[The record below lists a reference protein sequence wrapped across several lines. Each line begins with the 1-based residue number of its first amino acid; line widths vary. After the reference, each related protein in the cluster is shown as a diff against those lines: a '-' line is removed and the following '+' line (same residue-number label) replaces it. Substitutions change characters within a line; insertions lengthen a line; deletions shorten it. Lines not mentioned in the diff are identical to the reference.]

1 MQRVEVADFAA
12 WRRAAR
18 ALLHQATPHT
28 AVTWQTSMQHGL
40 AFDAQALADAPEGFQ
55 LRVPRALASVLETAA
70 CHADARRWGLM
81 YEVLA
86 RVHNGERGLLEDAAD
101 AAMNA
106 LRRMARAV
114 ERECHKMH
122 AFVRFRSVP
131 LEAGGERFVAWFEP
145 EHDILA
151 RVAPFFV
158 DRFATM
164 DWMIVTPRG
173 AMHWDRQQLHHI
185 GDVHALALPQA
196 DGKESLWRAYYAA
209 IFNPARLNGRM
220 MRKELPVRYWRNLPE
235 AHDIVSLEASARRR
249 VSGMLI
255 APPSAPRARSGDDR
269 HLISHLAEP
278 AASVHEC
285 RRCPLWQHATHAVPG
300 QGPDDASIMLVG
312 EQPGD
317 EEDLRGLPFVGP
329 AGRLLDAALHDAGV
343 SREYIYVTN
352 AVKHF
357 KWAPRAG
364 RRLHKTPSEREVA
377 ACTTWLEREIAA
389 IGPRVLVAL
398 GATALFALTA
408 TRLPVG
414 RAREDRLRG
423 QGIHHAS
430 GARIVATWH
439 PAAILRA
446 SAPQQAT
453 LRAALIADLRQAG
466 ALAEDPRRTDTS
478 LGVARRDAA
487 V

>member
-18 ALLHQATPHT
+18 ALLHQGTPHT
-28 AVTWQTSMQHGL
+28 AVTWQAPMQHGL
-40 AFDAQALADAPEGFQ
+40 GFDAGALADAPGTFE
-55 LRVPRALASVLETAA
+55 LRVPRALANLLETAA
-70 CHADARRWGLM
+70 CHVDARRWGLM

-86 RVHNGERGLLEDAAD
+86 RVHYGERGLLDDAAD
-101 AAMNA
+101 ATMST

-158 DRFATM
+158 DRFAAM

-173 AMHWDRQQLHHI
+173 AIHWDRNNLRHI
-185 GDVHALALPQA
+185 GDVQSLALPQA
-196 DGKESLWRAYYAA
+196 DGNESLWRAYYAA

-235 AHDIVSLEASARRR
+235 AKDIAALERGARRR
-249 VSGMLI
+249 VSGMLA
-255 APPSAPRARSGDDR
+255 APASASRMRAGDER
-269 HLISHLAEP
+269 VATVHAGEP
-278 AASVHEC
+278 AGSVHDC

-300 QGPDDASIMLVG
+300 RGPDDASIMLVG

-329 AGRLLDAALHDAGV
+329 AGRLLDAALIEAGV
-343 SREYIYVTN
+343 SREQVYVTN

-357 KWAPRAG
+357 KWEPRGG
-364 RRLHKTPSEREVA
+364 RRLHKTPSEREVT
-377 ACTTWLEREIAA
+377 ACMAWLEREIAA
-389 IGPRVLVAL
+389 VEPCVIVAL
-398 GATALFALTA
+398 GATALLALTG

-414 RAREDRLRG
+414 RARDDRLRG
-423 QGIHHAS
+423 QALQHAS

-446 SAPQQAT
+446 SAPQQAP
-453 LRAALIADLRQAG
+453 LQAALVADLRQA
-466 ALAEDPRRTDTS
+466 ADLAEDSRRAGTS
-478 LGVARRDAA
+478 VDVARRDPA